1 VLQQAYLQV
10 TRELRKWIFTC
21 SHLVLTR
28 SECVLQVQCPPGMPQ
43 KDCPFCLRSSFATVF
58 RGVLSEEEIRAERE
72 EQVSVA
78 VWQYGC
84 ALLTRAILQNKVEQ
98 LQHQART
105 SETLR
110 RLAVKTSVADEKGKA
125 EQSDKPATP
134 QPVAQGGSSSAS
146 SSSSSVTGT
155 PSPGHEQQDM
165 HNSEEDDPDLRLAIS
180 LSLGRDW

>member
-1 VLQQAYLQV
+1 L
-10 TRELRKWIFTC
+10 
-21 SHLVLTR
+21 
-28 SECVLQVQCPPGMPQ
+28 PQ
-43 KDCPFCLRSSFATVF
+43 H
-58 RGVLSEEEIRAERE
+58 
-72 EQVSVA
+72 
-78 VWQYGC
+78 
-84 ALLTRAILQNKVEQ
+84 KVEL

-134 QPVAQGGSSSAS
+134 QLVGSGSAS
-146 SSSSSVTGT
+146 SSSSASSVTGT
-155 PSPGHEQQDM
+155 PSPGHDQDM